1 MIGFLLDQGL
11 PPLAAALLRKRG
23 VQSTH
28 VRELEMHD
36 AEDAQILAFAAA
48 SSWIVVTLDRDF
60 PELLART
67 AALGPSVVFI
77 RKQHLKASELA
88 SLLES
93 IAFEY
98 AGVLLAGCVL
108 KVADRGIRARQLPLN

>member
-1 MIGFLLDQGL
+1 MIRFLLDQGL

-23 VQSTH
+23 IQSTH

-36 AEDAQILAFAAA
+36 AEDAQILAFAA

-67 AALGPSVVFI
+67 AARGPSVVFI

-98 AGVLLAGCVL
+98 ASVLLAGCVL
-108 KVADRGIRARQLPLN
+108 KVTDRGIRARQLPLN